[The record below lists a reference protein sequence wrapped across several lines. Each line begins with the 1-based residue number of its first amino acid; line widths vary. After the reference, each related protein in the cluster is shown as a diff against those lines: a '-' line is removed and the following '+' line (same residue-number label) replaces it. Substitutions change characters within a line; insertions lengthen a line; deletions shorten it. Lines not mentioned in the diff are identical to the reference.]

1 MTWLAVFVV
10 GPIVA
15 WLIVAGGTWKR
26 NDGSTDWWE
35 ES

>member
-1 MTWLAVFVV
+1 MIWILAYLLGLALGV
-10 GPIVA
+10 
-15 WLIVAGGTWKR
+15 LLVAGGTWKR